1 MTQYINKSTIK
12 AEIERLIKEYRLS
25 NSAEAK
31 YRCEAYNELLEYINS
46 LQEEP
51 VSENLGKVG
60 SLKSLEYYPEKKTTN
75 KTSKGVFDANMPR
88 RKAYL
93 RGFKDGAHAHK
104 ELIANK
110 PVSNDLEEAAKKAG
124 QKYFPNENC
133 IWARPNYEAMAAANA
148 FKEGYQWK
156 KENLW
161 KNAQG
166 DDLPEID
173 REVVVLYQ
181 HYPLDV
187 DEYSVG
193 FAHRPPE
200 YWDGKNIGTGVV
212 TRYYPKKYGKGGW
225 SSPDVKWWLDLDL
238 PKPKV
243 EE

>member
-1 MTQYINKSTIK
+1 MTRKEEREQASVDYQISTRPVAIGGYAFGDMVYRMNINHSFIAG
-12 AEIERLIKEYRLS
+12 AEWADS
-25 NSAEAK
+25 
-31 YRCEAYNELLEYINS
+31 
-46 LQEEP
+46 
-51 VSENLGKVG
+51 
-60 SLKSLEYYPEKKTTN
+60 
-75 KTSKGVFDANMPR
+75 
-88 RKAYL
+88 
-93 RGFKDGAHAHK
+93 HAW
-104 ELIANK
+104 K
-110 PVSNDLEEAAKKAG
+110 PAD
-124 QKYFPNENC
+124 
-133 IWARPNYEAMAAANA
+133 
-148 FKEGYQWK
+148 
-156 KENLW
+156 
-161 KNAQG
+161 G

-173 REVVVLYQ
+173 KEVVVLYQ